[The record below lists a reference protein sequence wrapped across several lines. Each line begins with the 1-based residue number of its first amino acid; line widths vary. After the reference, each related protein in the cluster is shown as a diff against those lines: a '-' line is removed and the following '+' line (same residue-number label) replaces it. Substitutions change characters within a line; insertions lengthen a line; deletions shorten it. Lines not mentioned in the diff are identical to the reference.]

1 MRYRHIP
8 FPLPPSPP
16 IRRWGD
22 ISPLFGNTFHLLD
35 GRVVHRGEALP
46 KDAGPVLPGVL
57 RQRPAFCGDLIPVSA
72 HGSSLYNLLTDKDW
86 SAIRK
91 PRIEAVHQVCQA
103 CGRRQYRYL
112 QAHEL
117 WEYYLPGASPPGA
130 GNQGIQR
137 LRDIAILCKD
147 CHAMFHLA
155 LADLQGHG
163 DETMQRLMALHRWDT
178 ATAALFLDI
187 LHERRDR
194 HNRFAWSLDLSI
206 VDLDVLHIQP
216 KWQEHPD
223 LPGVLQR
230 ENEYRD
236 GMQYTAILGKSW
248 VINGSKEVHAAITS
262 PLGQKDAA

>member
-16 IRRWGD
+16 IRGWGD
-22 ISPLFGNTFHLLD
+22 IHSIFGNTFHLLD
-35 GRVVHRGEALP
+35 GRVIHRGEVLP
-46 KDAGPVLPGVL
+46 KDAVTVLPGVL
-57 RQRPAFCGDLIPVSA
+57 RQRPVFCGDLIPVSA

-91 PRIEAVHQVCQA
+91 PLIETVNQVCQA
-103 CGRRQYRYL
+103 CSRHQRRYL

-117 WEYYLPGASPPGA
+117 WEYHLPET

-137 LRDIAILCKD
+137 LGEIAILCKD

-163 DETMQRLMALHRWDT
+163 EETMQRLMALHRWNT
-178 ATAALFLDI
+178 TTAALFLDI
-187 LHERRDR
+187 MNERRDC
-194 HNRFAWSLDLSI
+194 HNTFAWSLDLSI

-216 KWQEHPD
+216 KWQCHPE
-223 LPGVLQR
+223 LPNVLQR
-230 ENEYRD
+230 PSEHWG
-236 GMQYTAILGKSW
+236 GMQYTAILGKPW
-248 VINGSKEVHAAITS
+248 IHEGELHPAIVS
-262 PLGQKDAA
+262 PLECVMRSVA